1 MVAKCYNSLGT
12 NFIVS
17 FIFFL
22 FLIFQSRSVF
32 WFLPYLIHQ
41 IYVLFFKISVD
52 YKIPKERLYVT
63 YFGGEPSMGLEPD
76 LECRDFWLDLGVLP
90 DQILTGNM
98 ADNFWEMGEV
108 GPCGPCSEIHF
119 DRWEIQ
125 FISSSWMKRGMARQ
139 PTFHNT
145 RLLFAF
151 SQGGLLWLS

>member
-17 FIFFL
+17 LYFL
-22 FLIFQSRSVF
+22 SPIFQSRSVSG
-32 WFLPYLIHQ
+32 FLPHLI
-41 IYVLFFKISVD
+41 INFFFHFLISVD

-76 LECRDFWLDLGVLP
+76 LECRDFWLALGVLP

-98 ADNFWEMGEV
+98 ANNFWEMGKV

-119 DRWEIQ
+119 DR
-125 FISSSWMKRGMARQ
+125 
-139 PTFHNT
+139 
-145 RLLFAF
+145 
-151 SQGGLLWLS
+151 

>member
-1 MVAKCYNSLGT
+1 MKKMHQKDQAPGIILQNDRQVLQLLGHLLYC
-12 NFIVS
+12 F
-17 FIFFL
+17 FIFS
-22 FLIFQSRSVF
+22 I
-32 WFLPYLIHQ
+32 PYLSIA
-41 IYVLFFKISVD
+41 VFFWISSIFDYQFFFFLISVD

-119 DRWEIQ
+119 DR
-125 FISSSWMKRGMARQ
+125 
-139 PTFHNT
+139 
-145 RLLFAF
+145 
-151 SQGGLLWLS
+151 

>member
-1 MVAKCYNSLGT
+1 MHPKNQPPGIILQNGRQVLQLLRHKLCCFLLFSIHYLSIAICFWSSSL
-12 NFIVS
+12 FD
-17 FIFFL
+17 
-22 FLIFQSRSVF
+22 
-32 WFLPYLIHQ
+32 YQ
-41 IYVLFFKISVD
+41 IYVFFFLISVD

-119 DRWEIQ
+119 DR
-125 FISSSWMKRGMARQ
+125 
-139 PTFHNT
+139 
-145 RLLFAF
+145 
-151 SQGGLLWLS
+151 

>member
-1 MVAKCYNSLGT
+1 MVTKCYNPLGT
-12 NFIVS
+12 NITVS
-17 FIFFL
+17 LFFL
-22 FLIFQSRSVF
+22 FPIFQSLAVF
-32 WFLPYLIHQ
+32 GFLPYLI
-41 IYVLFFKISVD
+41 IKFTYVFFLISVD

-119 DRWEIQ
+119 DR
-125 FISSSWMKRGMARQ
+125 
-139 PTFHNT
+139 
-145 RLLFAF
+145 
-151 SQGGLLWLS
+151 

>member
-1 MVAKCYNSLGT
+1 MKKKIASKKSTSWHNVAKWSPSATTTWALTLLFPYIFYSL
-12 NFIVS
+12 S
-17 FIFFL
+17 FNRGLFLDLINKFMFFFL
-22 FLIFQSRSVF
+22 
-32 WFLPYLIHQ
+32 
-41 IYVLFFKISVD
+41 ISVD

-119 DRWEIQ
+119 DR
-125 FISSSWMKRGMARQ
+125 
-139 PTFHNT
+139 
-145 RLLFAF
+145 
-151 SQGGLLWLS
+151 